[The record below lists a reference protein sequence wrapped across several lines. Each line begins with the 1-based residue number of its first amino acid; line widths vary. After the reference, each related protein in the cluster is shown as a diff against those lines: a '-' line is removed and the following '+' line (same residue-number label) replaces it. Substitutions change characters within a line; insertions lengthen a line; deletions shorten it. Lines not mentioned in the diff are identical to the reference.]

1 MRHLAITLALL
12 AGALL
17 PAGAYTDHRGHN
29 VDSLERVVARWT
41 PDAIDKATEEELIDL
56 NRAYRDLMLGYEV
69 INGEKAVFYA
79 RKAIAI
85 SRRKEWTEATGDA
98 ARHIGQYFYA
108 REQFDSAMVWF
119 QESLACVEKMAAGA
133 TSPSHPEG
141 YAEKDIDDSRSSLY
155 GAIVLAVRGHRQPV
169 QCDGRHPDGDGLLW
183 EGGRD
188 LRQIRLERE

>member
-12 AGALL
+12 AGTLVSAS
-17 PAGAYTDHRGHN
+17 AYTDHRGHN
-29 VDSLERVVARWT
+29 VDSLERVVAPWT

-85 SRRKEWTEATGDA
+85 SRRKGWTEATGDA

-119 QESLACVEKMAAGA
+119 QESLA
-133 TSPSHPEG
+133 
-141 YAEKDIDDSRSSLY
+141 
-155 GAIVLAVRGHRQPV
+155 
-169 QCDGRHPDGDGLLW
+169 
-183 EGGRD
+183 
-188 LRQIRLERE
+188 

>member
-41 PDAIDKATEEELIDL
+41 PEAVDNATEEELIDL

-85 SRRKEWTEATGDA
+85 SRRKGWTEATGDA
-98 ARHIGQYFYA
+98 AWKRWRPEPLLRAIRRVTPRSTSTTAVPRCTGP
-108 REQFDSAMVWF
+108 SAT
-119 QESLACVEKMAAGA
+119 C
-133 TSPSHPEG
+133 TT
-141 YAEKDIDDSRSSLY
+141 
-155 GAIVLAVRGHRQPV
+155 
-169 QCDGRHPDGDGLLW
+169 
-183 EGGRD
+183 
-188 LRQIRLERE
+188 